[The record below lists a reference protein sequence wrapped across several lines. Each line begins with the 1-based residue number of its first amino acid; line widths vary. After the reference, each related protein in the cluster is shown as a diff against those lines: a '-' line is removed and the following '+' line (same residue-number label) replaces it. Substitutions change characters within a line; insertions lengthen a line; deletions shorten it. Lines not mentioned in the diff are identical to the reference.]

1 MLPRNPSRR
10 ASQYAPDKAAISAIG
25 AIRANPARPATR
37 LAIAPSCRKQRKA
50 ATVAEVTQQ
59 TLVRDTFLSDT
70 IPPIAG
76 SLVQPVTHFD
86 RTPELP
92 SGSTPP
98 ISRSLGGLSCLH
110 RLVS

>member
-76 SLVQPVTHFD
+76 SLVQPVTH
-86 RTPELP
+86 
-92 SGSTPP
+92 SIVPP
-98 ISRSLGGLSCLH
+98 NSLREAPPCTQYESAACSFCL
-110 RLVS
+110 